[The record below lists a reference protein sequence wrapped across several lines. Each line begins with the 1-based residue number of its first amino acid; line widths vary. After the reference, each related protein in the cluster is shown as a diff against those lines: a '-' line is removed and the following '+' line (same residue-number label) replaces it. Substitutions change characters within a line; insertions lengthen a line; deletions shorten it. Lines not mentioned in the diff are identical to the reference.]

1 MKYME
6 TAIVFSQEALAH
18 DIYSMVIT
26 TEQIAKEAK
35 PGQFISVYSRDGAS
49 LLPRPISICE
59 IDGNRLRIVYRV
71 AGKGTKE
78 FSGYRPGDQVRIMGP
93 LGNGFPLE
101 AAEGKKA
108 LIIGGGIGIFPL
120 LELAKGLKGRK
131 EIVLGYRDHVFMKEA
146 FEAWGPVSVAT
157 EDGSQGTKGNVLDAV
172 REKGIEADVIYACG
186 PAPML
191 KGIQAFA
198 AERNLEAWISLEERM
213 ACGIGACLGCVC
225 KSKEVD
231 HHTNVH
237 NKRICKD
244 GPVFRGE
251 EVEL

>member
-6 TAIVFSQEALAH
+6 TAIVSSQEALAH

-101 AAEGKKA
+101 AAEGKTA

-186 PAPML
+186 PTPML
-191 KGIQAFA
+191 KRIQAFA

-225 KSKEVD
+225 KSREVD

>member
-6 TAIVFSQEALAH
+6 TAIVSSQEALAH

-225 KSKEVD
+225 KSREVD

-237 NKRICKD
+237 NKRIC
-244 GPVFRGE
+244 
-251 EVEL
+251 

>member
-6 TAIVFSQEALAH
+6 TAIVSSQEALAH

-131 EIVLGYRDHVFMKEA
+131 EIVLGYREHVFMKEA

-186 PAPML
+186 PTPML

-225 KSKEVD
+225 KSREVD

>member
-6 TAIVFSQEALAH
+6 TAIVSSQEALAH

-191 KGIQAFA
+191 KGIQSFA

-225 KSKEVD
+225 KSREVD

>member
-6 TAIVFSQEALAH
+6 TAIVSSQEALAH

-172 REKGIEADVIYACG
+172 REKGIKADVIYACG
-186 PAPML
+186 PTPML
-191 KGIQAFA
+191 KGIQFFA

-225 KSKEVD
+225 KSREVD

>member
-101 AAEGKKA
+101 AAEGKTA

-172 REKGIEADVIYACG
+172 REKGIKADVIYACG
-186 PAPML
+186 PTPML
-191 KGIQAFA
+191 KGIQFFA

>member
-6 TAIVFSQEALAH
+6 TAIVSSQEALAH

-35 PGQFISVYSRDGAS
+35 QGQFISVYSRDGAS

-225 KSKEVD
+225 KSREVD

>member
-6 TAIVFSQEALAH
+6 NAGVFAQETLAQ
-18 DIYSMVIT
+18 DIYSMYLD

-59 IDGNRLRIVYRV
+59 IEGNRLRIVYRV
-71 AGKGTKE
+71 VGKGTKE
-78 FSGYRPGDQVRIMGP
+78 FSGYRPGEQVRIMGP

-101 AAEGKKA
+101 AAKGKTA

-120 LELAKGLKGRK
+120 LELAKQLDGRK
-131 EIVLGYRDHVFMKEA
+131 EIVLGYRDQVFMKEA
-146 FEAWGPVSVAT
+146 FEACGPVTVAT

-172 REKGIEADVIYACG
+172 RENQIKADLIYACG

-191 KGIQAFA
+191 KGVQDYA
-198 AERNLEAWISLEERM
+198 AEKHMEAWISLEERM
-213 ACGIGACLGCVC
+213 ACGVGACLTCVC

-231 HHTNVH
+231 VHTNVH

-244 GPVFRGE
+244 GPVFRAE

>member
-6 TAIVFSQEALAH
+6 TAIVSSQEALAH

-101 AAEGKKA
+101 AAEGKTA

-225 KSKEVD
+225 KSREVD

>member
-225 KSKEVD
+225 KSREVD

>member
-6 TAIVFSQEALAH
+6 TAIVSSQEALAH

-131 EIVLGYRDHVFMKEA
+131 EIVLGYREHVFMKEA

-186 PAPML
+186 PTPML
-191 KGIQAFA
+191 KGIQSFA

-225 KSKEVD
+225 KSREVD

>member
-6 TAIVFSQEALAH
+6 TAEVFAQEALTG
-18 DIYSMVIT
+18 DIYSMYLN

-35 PGQFISVYSRDGAS
+35 PGQFISVYSQDGAS

-71 AGKGTKE
+71 VGKGTKE
-78 FSGYRPGDQVRIMGP
+78 FSGLRQGDKVRIMGP

-101 AAEGKKA
+101 AASGRTA

-120 LELAKGLKGRK
+120 LELAKQLAGRK
-131 EIVLGYRDHVFMKEA
+131 EIVLGYRDQVFMKEA
-146 FEAWGPVSVAT
+146 FEAWGSVTVAT

-172 REKGIEADVIYACG
+172 RENHIKADVIYACG

-191 KGIQAFA
+191 KGIQAYA
-198 AERNLEAWISLEERM
+198 AEESLEAWISLEERM
-213 ACGIGACLGCVC
+213 ACGIGACLACVC

-231 HHTNVH
+231 AHTNVH

-244 GPVFRGE
+244 GPVFRAE

>member
-1 MKYME
+1 MR
-6 TAIVFSQEALAH
+6 S
-18 DIYSMVIT
+18 
-26 TEQIAKEAK
+26 
-35 PGQFISVYSRDGAS
+35 
-49 LLPRPISICE
+49 
-59 IDGNRLRIVYRV
+59 
-71 AGKGTKE
+71 GK
-78 FSGYRPGDQVRIMGP
+78 R
-93 LGNGFPLE
+93 
-101 AAEGKKA
+101 
-108 LIIGGGIGIFPL
+108 
-120 LELAKGLKGRK
+120 
-131 EIVLGYRDHVFMKEA
+131 
-146 FEAWGPVSVAT
+146 
-157 EDGSQGTKGNVLDAV
+157 
-172 REKGIEADVIYACG
+172 GIEADVIYACG

-225 KSKEVD
+225 KSREVD

>member
-6 TAIVFSQEALAH
+6 NAGVFAQETFAQ
-18 DIYSMVIT
+18 DIYSMYLD

-59 IDGNRLRIVYRV
+59 IEGNRLRIVYRV
-71 AGKGTKE
+71 VGKGTKE
-78 FSGYRPGDQVRIMGP
+78 FSGYRPGEQVRIMGP

-101 AAEGKKA
+101 AAKGKTA

-120 LELAKGLKGRK
+120 LELAKQLDGRK
-131 EIVLGYRDHVFMKEA
+131 EIVLGYRDQVFMKEA
-146 FEAWGPVSVAT
+146 FEACGPVTVAT

-172 REKGIEADVIYACG
+172 RENQIKADLIYACG

-191 KGIQAFA
+191 KGVQDYA
-198 AERNLEAWISLEERM
+198 AEKHMEAWISLEERM
-213 ACGIGACLGCVC
+213 ACGVGACLTCVC

-231 HHTNVH
+231 VHTNVH

-244 GPVFRGE
+244 GPVFRAE

>member
-6 TAIVFSQEALAH
+6 TAIVSSQEALAH

-101 AAEGKKA
+101 AAEGKTA

-120 LELAKGLKGRK
+120 LELAKRLKGRK

-225 KSKEVD
+225 KSREVD